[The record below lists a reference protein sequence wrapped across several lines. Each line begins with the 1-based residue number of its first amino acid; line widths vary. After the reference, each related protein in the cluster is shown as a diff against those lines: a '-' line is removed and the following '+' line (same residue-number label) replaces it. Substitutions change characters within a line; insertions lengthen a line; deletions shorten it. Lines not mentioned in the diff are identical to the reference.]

1 MTGFSFAAI
10 RSIRLKFALISG
22 LCLIGTI
29 TVLICYSVFSTS
41 STHDYV
47 STEVMSLADTQ
58 TKESLLNR
66 AASEAASI
74 EANLEVGFGA
84 ARTLAQAFEVL
95 ADDKNN
101 ETPVAERR
109 TQLNAVLRRVLEQ
122 NPAFNGTY
130 SAWEPNGLDPNDSA
144 YKDRR
149 DQGSDATG
157 RFLPYWT
164 RAADGTIAIQ
174 PLVEYDSHATHANGL
189 VKGAW
194 YINPSTTGRENILG
208 PLPYIVQ
215 GKNVFLA
222 TMSVPVMIDGK
233 FHGLAGADYNL
244 DFLQKLA
251 DQMNASLY
259 DGKGKVFVMSDT
271 GLIIADSGSPE
282 VIGTTVVSSN
292 PHWSESGRI
301 VAAGKPV
308 VVDDA
313 KWPNLDVYAPV
324 KIGLTDTPWSVV
336 ISIPRDVVLAKA
348 HELSASMNARA
359 TSSTIWQVGVG
370 LTIAAA
376 AIAVIAV
383 AAGGI
388 AKPIRRCATFALG
401 ISRHELDQTLEI
413 EQVDEV
419 GVLADALRKMQSD
432 LKAAITQRAAD
443 QEKAER
449 ERRQAML
456 GMADKFE
463 TSVGGIVTGVTS
475 QATELHATAESM
487 AATAEETSRQSTA
500 VSAAS
505 EQATQ
510 SINTVAAATEQL
522 ATSVQEIS
530 QQTNHAVDMIGNAVG
545 RANTTNEQ
553 VRGLATAASKIGDV
567 VTIINNIASQT
578 NLLALNA
585 TIEAARAG
593 DAGKG
598 FAVVASEVK
607 TLANQTAKAT
617 QEIAAQ
623 VSAIQAA
630 TQISVQSIQDIVE
643 TIAQVSET
651 STAIASAVEQQG
663 AATKDIARNVAEAAI
678 GTAGVTSNITTVSDA
693 AQGTGKA
700 AGEVLASARDLSKNS
715 EALKSQVND
724 FLREIRAA

>member
-1 MTGFSFAAI
+1 MGRFSFAAI
-10 RSIRLKFALISG
+10 RSIQLKIALIAG
-22 LCLIGTI
+22 LCLVGTI
-29 TVLICYSVFSTS
+29 VVLISYSLFSTK

-47 STEVMSLADTQ
+47 ATEVLRLVDDQ

-66 AASEAASI
+66 AGTEARFIKSA
-74 EANLEVGFGA
+74 LDVGFDA
-84 ARTLAQAFEVL
+84 ARTMAQTFAVL
-95 ADDKNN
+95 ADDTKSV
-101 ETPVAERR
+101 TPVNDRR
-109 TQLNAVLRRVLEQ
+109 GQLNAILRLVLEQ

-130 SAWEPNGLDPNDSA
+130 SAWEPNGLDPNDVA

-174 PLVEYDSHATHANGL
+174 PLVEYDSHATHPNGL

-194 YINPSTTGRENILG
+194 YINPSATGKENILG

-222 TMSVPVMIDGK
+222 TMSEPVMIDGK

-251 DQMNASLY
+251 DQVSASLY
-259 DGKGKVFVMSDT
+259 GGAGKVLILNDS
-271 GLIIADSGSPE
+271 GLVVADSGKPQ
-282 VIGTTVVSSN
+282 VIGTAAAVVD
-292 PHWSESGRI
+292 PHWSDSANI
-301 VAAGKPV
+301 VQAGKAV
-308 VVDDA
+308 VADDP
-313 KWPNLDVYAPV
+313 KWPDLDVYAPI
-324 KIGLTDTPWSVV
+324 KLGLTERPWSIV
-336 ISIPRDVVLAKA
+336 ISIPREVALAKV
-348 HELSASMNARA
+348 HDLSASMDSRA
-359 TSSTIWQVGVG
+359 TSATIWQVGVG
-370 LTIAAA
+370 LTIAAL
-376 AIAVIAV
+376 AIGLIAF

-388 AKPIRRCATFALG
+388 AKPIRRCATFAIG
-401 ISRHELDQTLEI
+401 ISRQELSQTLEI

-419 GVLADALRKMQSD
+419 GVLADALRKMQGD
-432 LKAAITQRAAD
+432 LKSAITQRTAD
-443 QEKAER
+443 HEKATA
-449 ERRQAML
+449 ERRQAMR

-463 TSVGGIVTGVTS
+463 ASVGGIVAGVTA
-475 QATELHATAESM
+475 QATELHATAQSM

-505 EQATQ
+505 LQATN
-510 SINTVAAATEQL
+510 SINTVAAATEEL
-522 ATSVQEIS
+522 AASVQEIS
-530 QQTNHAVDMIGNAVG
+530 AQTNHATQMITQAVA
-545 RANTTNEQ
+545 RANSTNEQ
-553 VRGLATAASKIGDV
+553 VRSLDVAANKIGQV

-617 QEIAAQ
+617 QDIAEQ

-630 TQISVQSIQDIVE
+630 TQISVQAIQGIVE
-643 TIAQVSET
+643 TIAQVSDT
-651 STAIASAVEQQG
+651 STAVAAAVEEQG
-663 AATKDIARNVAEAAI
+663 SATKDIARNVAEAAK
-678 GTAGVTSNITTVSDA
+678 GTSGVTSNIASVSDA
-693 AQGTGKA
+693 AQSTGA
-700 AGEVLASARDLSKNS
+700 AASEVLTSAGDLSKNS
-715 EALKSQVND
+715 EALKVQVNE